1 MYTAEQLK
9 EKIEENNHF
18 IDIDEVNTCI
28 KTWRIDPV
36 YEDDDN
42 IEYFDDLAASKL
54 HQGMILKENGKSDE
68 EIMLILNK
76 GIINSSNMPTIR
88 HTSIQTKDSSGDFK
102 KVTVDITTQTLALLA
117 ESIAQKITNDIA
129 GKVRDTNIFNSAIDA
144 GKLTRDNEILSGQ
157 VKKLLGENHKLISR
171 INFLQQENTKFK
183 HIFGSMYIKQ
193 D

>member
-9 EKIEENNHF
+9 EKIEDNSHF
-18 IDIDEVNTCI
+18 IDIEEINVCI

-54 HQGMILKENGKSDE
+54 NQGIILKENGKSDE

-88 HTSIQTKDSSGDFK
+88 HSAVQSRESTDFK

-129 GKVRDTNIFNSAIDA
+129 SKVRDTNIFNSAVDA

-157 VKKLLGENHKLISR
+157 VKKLLNENQKLISR